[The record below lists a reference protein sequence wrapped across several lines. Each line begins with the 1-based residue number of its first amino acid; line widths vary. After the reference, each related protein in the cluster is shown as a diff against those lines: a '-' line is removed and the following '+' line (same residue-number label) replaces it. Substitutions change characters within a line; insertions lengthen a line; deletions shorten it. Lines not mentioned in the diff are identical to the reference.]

1 MLLFLLGLS
10 CGAYFG
16 YLFGQ
21 AAARHRL
28 PGCRPPRIYGA
39 AAEEADPVSDF
50 INEMQIGVS
59 LLAENQRNCNLREAM
74 KIKSDRRKLERM
86 SSD

>member
-21 AAARHRL
+21 FAPRHRL
-28 PGCRPPRIYGA
+28 SSRRPPCSYG

-86 SSD
+86 SRD

>member
-21 AAARHRL
+21 SAARNQLSSR
-28 PGCRPPRIYGA
+28 RPLCSYG

-59 LLAENQRNCNLREAM
+59 LLAENQRNQNMREAI
-74 KIKSDRRKLERM
+74 KIKSERRKLERM
-86 SSD
+86 SRA